1 MNISTFCFNKKQL
14 FSLTIALFS
23 FITSGHA
30 VSLSTQKIHLDQK
43 NRNYN
48 FIVYNKGEFEQKCE
62 LYLKPI
68 TFNKYNV
75 SRILTNGEQPENS
88 ADSMLVFSPKQ
99 FTLGIGKPQS
109 IKFKLRMKRNTKAQE
124 YRSYIAIECEEIN
137 TEKQTTNDSEMNVS
151 PKLIHNIP
159 IVARIGSPK
168 YKLSF
173 SNPNFSDNKLTVTLN
188 KTGIYST
195 YGKLTLI
202 DKKSKKTIGQIKE
215 MKMPIEAE
223 NKVLSIPLKEDYQH
237 SALQLIYLES
247 NQYMQ
252 PKKVTF
258 DIN

>member
-1 MNISTFCFNKKQL
+1 MNIRTFCFDKKQL
-14 FSLTIALFS
+14 FFLSIALFF
-23 FITSGHA
+23 FITSSHA

-48 FIVYNKGEFEQKCE
+48 FIVYNKGEFEQKCK
-62 LYLKPI
+62 LALKPI
-68 TFNKYNV
+68 TFNKYNI

-88 ADSMLVFSPKQ
+88 ADSMLVFSPKK

-137 TEKQTTNDSEMNVS
+137 TEKQAINDSEMNVS

-159 IVARIGSPK
+159 IVARVGSPK

-173 SNPNFSDNKLTVTLN
+173 SNPNFNDNKLTVKLN

-195 YGKLTLI
+195 YGKLTVI
-202 DKKSKKTIGQIKE
+202 DKDSKETIGQVIE
-215 MKMPIEAE
+215 IKMPIEAE
-223 NKVLSIPLKEDYQH
+223 DKIITIPLKRKYQN
-237 SALQLIYLES
+237 SALQLVYLES

-252 PKKVTF
+252 PKKVIF
-258 DIN
+258 NIN